1 MHTEAGSRTGAADTL
16 DSIGYAYGELADYEQ
31 SIAHYERAL
40 DMYRMLGDPHGEAT
54 CLLHLGDAQHSS
66 GRPEA
71 ARHSWGQVLALLGQV
86 PGADTS
92 AASARLRRPAGPSGE
107 PAGRSEP
114 AARGAVK
121 LPVLVSSVMFREEE
135 VLTLDTL
142 NRALLLENI
151 HPDATA
157 RLTKAGYQ
165 VETMSRAL
173 GEDELIDKVQG
184 FSLLGIRSQTQ
195 VTDRVLDAAP
205 DLLAVGAFCIGT
217 NQVDLLA
224 AAARGVAVFNAPFSN
239 TRSVVELA
247 IAEIISLARRLP
259 EKNAKMHD
267 GVWDKSAKGAHEVR
281 GRKLGI
287 VGYGNI
293 GTQLSVI
300 AESLG
305 MSVYFYDVADKLAI
319 GNARRC
325 STLQELL
332 ESVETV
338 TIHVD
343 GRAGNHGFFGE
354 EEFALMNPRSLFLNL
369 SRGFVVD
376 HAALRRHVESGHLA
390 GAAID
395 VFPKEPKANG
405 EEFVSELRGVP
416 NVILTPHIGGST
428 EEAQQDIGEFV
439 SGKLADFANGGATAM
454 SVNLPNVALPAVPG
468 THRLIHLHKNVP
480 GVLASINR
488 VLADHGVN
496 VEGQLLRTRD
506 ELGYV
511 ITDIGSQYSDEV
523 LDELRA
529 MDVTIRLRTIESE

>member
-1 MHTEAGSRTGAADTL
+1 VARFGGDHGGAA
-16 DSIGYAYGELADYEQ
+16 
-31 SIAHYERAL
+31 
-40 DMYRMLGDPHGEAT
+40 EARYQWCGKVT
-54 CLLHLGDAQHSS
+54 CCRQLCFA
-66 GRPEA
+66 
-71 ARHSWGQVLALLGQV
+71 WN
-86 PGADTS
+86 
-92 AASARLRRPAGPSGE
+92 
-107 PAGRSEP
+107 
-114 AARGAVK
+114 
-121 LPVLVSSVMFREEE
+121 E

-151 HPDATA
+151 HPDASA
-157 RLTKAGYQ
+157 RLTKAGFQ
-165 VETMSRAL
+165 VETLPRAL
-173 GEDELIDKVQG
+173 GEDELIEAVRG
-184 FSLLGIRSQTQ
+184 VSLLGIRSQTQ
-195 VTDRVLDAAP
+195 VTERVLAASG

-217 NQVDLLA
+217 NQVDLG
-224 AAARGVAVFNAPFSN
+224 AAARLGVPVFNAPFSN

-259 EKNAKMHD
+259 EKNAKMHAGD
-267 GVWDKSAKGAHEVR
+267 WDKSAKGAHEVR
-281 GRKLGI
+281 GRRLGI

-305 MSVYFYDVADKLAI
+305 MSVYFYDIADRLAI

-325 STLQELL
+325 STLDELL
-332 ESVETV
+332 ESSETV
-338 TIHVD
+338 TLHVD
-343 GRAGNHGFFGE
+343 GRAGNQGFFGE
-354 EEFALMNPRSLFLNL
+354 EEFARMRPRSLFLNL

-376 HAALRRHVESGHLA
+376 HGALRANIESGHIA

-395 VFPKEPKANG
+395 VFPREPRSNG
-405 EEFVSELRGVP
+405 EEFVSELRGLH

-428 EEAQQDIGEFV
+428 EEAQQNIGEFV
-439 SGKLADFANGGATAM
+439 SGKLADYAAGGATAM
-454 SVNLPNVALPAVPG
+454 SVNLPHVALPVVPG
-468 THRLIHLHKNVP
+468 AHRLVHLHKNVP

-506 ELGYV
+506 DLGYV
-511 ITDIGSQYSDEV
+511 ITDIGTSYTNEV

>member
-1 MHTEAGSRTGAADTL
+1 
-16 DSIGYAYGELADYEQ
+16 
-31 SIAHYERAL
+31 
-40 DMYRMLGDPHGEAT
+40 
-54 CLLHLGDAQHSS
+54 
-66 GRPEA
+66 
-71 ARHSWGQVLALLGQV
+71 
-86 PGADTS
+86 
-92 AASARLRRPAGPSGE
+92 
-107 PAGRSEP
+107 
-114 AARGAVK
+114 
-121 LPVLVSSVMFREEE
+121 

-165 VETMSRAL
+165 VDTLPRAL
-173 GEDELIDKVQG
+173 GEDDLIDAARG
-184 FSLLGIRSQTQ
+184 ASLLGIRSQTH
-195 VTDRVLDAAP
+195 VTDRVFSALP

-217 NQVDLLA
+217 NQVDLA
-224 AAARGVAVFNAPFSN
+224 AAARRGVAVFNAPFSN

-247 IAEIISLARRLP
+247 VAEIISLARRLP
-259 EKNAKMHD
+259 EKSVKMHA

-305 MSVYFYDVADKLAI
+305 MSVYFYDIADKLAI

-325 STLQELL
+325 SSLQELL

-338 TIHVD
+338 TLHVD
-343 GRAGNHGFFGE
+343 GRAGNQGFFGE
-354 EEFALMNPRSLFLNL
+354 DEFKLMRPRSLFLNL

-376 HAALRRHVESGHLA
+376 HEALRKHIESGHIA

-395 VFPKEPKANG
+395 VFPKEPKSNG
-405 EEFVSELRGVP
+405 EEFHSALRGLD

-428 EEAQQDIGEFV
+428 EEAQQDIGDFV
-439 SGKLADFANGGATAM
+439 SGKLVDFAEGGATAM
-454 SVNLPNVALPAVPG
+454 SVNMPHVALPSVSG
-468 THRLIHLHKNVP
+468 THRLVHLHKNVP

-511 ITDIGSQYSDEV
+511 ITDIGTEYSDEV
-523 LDELRA
+523 LAELGA
-529 MDVTIRLRTIESE
+529 MDVTIRLRTIAE